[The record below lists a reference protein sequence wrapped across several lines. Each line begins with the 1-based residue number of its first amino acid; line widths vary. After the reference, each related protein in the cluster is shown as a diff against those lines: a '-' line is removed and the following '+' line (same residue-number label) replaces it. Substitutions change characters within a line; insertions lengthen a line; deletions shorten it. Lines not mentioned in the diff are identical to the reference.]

1 MISWIRRL
9 PDDII
14 REYILPYTYQ
24 PQSPE
29 LCKDIQT
36 YYTTL
41 QELSDVY
48 KKKHTTYKNEDKE
61 WLLYDIIVFM
71 NNHTSIVFGYTDN
84 YIQWFRRL
92 YMLQNAS
99 RDQIIQ
105 LSKSSRWYFTRKIY
119 GHIALMKPSE
129 REDLKSC
136 LMVDACN

>member
-48 KKKHTTYKNEDKE
+48 KKSTLRIKTKTKNGFYTI
-61 WLLYDIIVFM
+61 LLY
-71 NNHTSIVFGYTDN
+71 
-84 YIQWFRRL
+84 L
-92 YMLQNAS
+92 
-99 RDQIIQ
+99 
-105 LSKSSRWYFTRKIY
+105 
-119 GHIALMKPSE
+119 
-129 REDLKSC
+129 
-136 LMVDACN
+136 